1 MNLLCHT
8 YEIRKAYILCFLYLL
23 LHMEGKVMVHSQ
35 FIKTVVS
42 ALDLSKTDAE
52 ILKALIVRKGG
63 LLISEITN
71 YIHRSERNVR
81 NRLDLLIQ
89 KGILKK
95 EIEVLNNKRLA
106 HRYSLESVEK
116 IVETAKNHL
125 LKKVGE
131 LNNLLH
137 FND

>member
-1 MNLLCHT
+1 MKLEKHIYYVSIST
-8 YEIRKAYILCFLYLL
+8 FIYRGTIMI
-23 LHMEGKVMVHSQ
+23 HSQ

-42 ALDLSKTDAE
+42 ALNLSKTDAE
-52 ILKALIVRKGG
+52 ILKALIIKKGG
-63 LLISEITN
+63 LLISEITD

-81 NRLDLLIQ
+81 NRLDLLIK

-95 EIEVLNNKRLA
+95 EIEVLSNKRLA

-116 IVETAKNHL
+116 IVKEAKNHL
-125 LKKVGE
+125 LKKIGE